1 MNKTKIGNIK
11 LEIQGD
17 ITKGDCF
24 FVVGPGFYG
33 YGNSIK
39 EAKAACIRAGCK
51 PKLKM
56 LAYYGDANIGVT
68 GMGEIRANDLLV
80 ALGEV

>member
-1 MNKTKIGNIK
+1 MSKIGNIK

-24 FVVGPGFYG
+24 FVVGPGYYG

-39 EAKAACIRAGCK
+39 EAKGACIRAGCK
-51 PKLKM
+51 RTAKM
-56 LAYYGDANIGVT
+56 LAFYGDETIGVT
-68 GMGEIRANDLLV
+68 GFGEVRANDLLIK
-80 ALGEV
+80 LGEI